1 MDLLFGIL
9 HVATAVFI
17 IGPIAIIPMTGLR
30 ALRTGA
36 AARAT
41 ASAKSVLLLTYL
53 SVLVVVTGFGVMGMA
68 DPKYDLS
75 ITTPWVLGSL
85 ILYVIAVALT
95 LGIVIPTYLH
105 PERRE
110 PKQRYIRA
118 AASSGIATISLVAIV
133 VLMVWKP

>member
-1 MDLLFGIL
+1 MDLLFSIL

-17 IGPIAIIPMTGLR
+17 IGPIAIMPMTALR
-30 ALRTGA
+30 ALRTGDN
-36 AARAT
+36 ARAT
-41 ASAKSVLLLTYL
+41 ASAKSLRLLTYL
-53 SVLVVVTGFGVMGMA
+53 SFLVIVTGFGVMGMA

-110 PKQRYIRA
+110 PKQRYTRVA
-118 AASSGIATISLVAIV
+118 VSSGIAAICLVSVV

>member
-1 MDLLFGIL
+1 M
-9 HVATAVFI
+9 
-17 IGPIAIIPMTGLR
+17 R
-30 ALRTGA
+30 ALRTGDT
-36 AARAT
+36 ARAT
-41 ASAKSVLLLTYL
+41 ASAKSLGRLTYL
-53 SVLVVVTGFGVMGMA
+53 SLLVIVTGFGVMGMA

-110 PKQRYIRA
+110 PKQRYTRVA
-118 AASSGIATISLVAIV
+118 VSPGITAICLVAIV

>member
-1 MDLLFGIL
+1 MSSRICPTVAP
-9 HVATAVFI
+9 HVVTLVANVPARFPGT
-17 IGPIAIIPMTGLR
+17 
-30 ALRTGA
+30 
-36 AARAT
+36 RAT
-41 ASAKSVLLLTYL
+41 ASAKSLRLLTYL
-53 SVLVVVTGFGVMGMA
+53 SALVIVTGFGVMGMA

-110 PKQRYIRA
+110 PKQRYSRA
-118 AASSGIATISLVAIV
+118 AASSGIATISLVAVV

>member
-1 MDLLFGIL
+1 MDLLFSIL

-17 IGPIAIIPMTGLR
+17 IGPIAIMPMTALR
-30 ALRTGA
+30 ALRTGDT
-36 AARAT
+36 ARAT
-41 ASAKSVLLLTYL
+41 ASAKSLRLLTYL
-53 SVLVVVTGFGVMGMA
+53 SLLVIVTGFGVMGMA

-110 PKQRYIRA
+110 PQQRYTRVA
-118 AASSGIATISLVAIV
+118 VSSGIAAICLVSVV

>member
-1 MDLLFGIL
+1 MDLLFSIL

-17 IGPIAIIPMTGLR
+17 IGPIAIIPMTGLH
-30 ALRTGA
+30 ALRTGDT
-36 AARAT
+36 ARAE
-41 ASAKSVLLLTYL
+41 ASAKSVRLLTYL
-53 SVLVVVTGFGVMGMA
+53 SLIVVVTGFGVMGMA

-95 LGIVIPTYLH
+95 LGILIPTYLH

-110 PKQRYIRA
+110 PKQRYTRA
-118 AASSGIATISLVAIV
+118 AVSSGIAAISLVAV
-133 VLMVWKP
+133 LVLMVWKP

>member
-1 MDLLFGIL
+1 
-9 HVATAVFI
+9 
-17 IGPIAIIPMTGLR
+17 
-30 ALRTGA
+30 
-36 AARAT
+36 
-41 ASAKSVLLLTYL
+41 
-53 SVLVVVTGFGVMGMA
+53 MGMA

-105 PERRE
+105 PE
-110 PKQRYIRA
+110 QRYTRVA
-118 AASSGIATISLVAIV
+118 VSSGITAKCLVAIV

>member
-1 MDLLFGIL
+1 
-9 HVATAVFI
+9 
-17 IGPIAIIPMTGLR
+17 
-30 ALRTGA
+30 
-36 AARAT
+36 
-41 ASAKSVLLLTYL
+41 
-53 SVLVVVTGFGVMGMA
+53 MGMA
-68 DPKYDLS
+68 DLKYDLS

-110 PKQRYIRA
+110 PKQRYTRVA
-118 AASSGIATISLVAIV
+118 VSSGITAICLVAIV

>member
-1 MDLLFGIL
+1 MDLLFSIV

-17 IGPIAIIPMTGLR
+17 IGPIAIMPMTGLR
-30 ALRTGA
+30 ALRTGDT
-36 AARAT
+36 ARAT
-41 ASAKSVLLLTYL
+41 ASAKSLRLLTYL
-53 SVLVVVTGFGVMGMA
+53 SLLVVVTEFGVMGMA

-85 ILYVIAVALT
+85 ILYVIAAALT

-105 PERRE
+105 PERRG
-110 PKQRYIRA
+110 PHQRYTRVA
-118 AASSGIATISLVAIV
+118 VSSGIAAISLVAVV

>member
-1 MDLLFGIL
+1 MDLLFSIV

-17 IGPIAIIPMTGLR
+17 IGPIAIMPMTALR
-30 ALRTGA
+30 ALRTGDT
-36 AARAT
+36 ARAT
-41 ASAKSVLLLTYL
+41 ASAKSLRLLTYL
-53 SVLVVVTGFGVMGMA
+53 SLLVVVTGFGVMGMA

-110 PKQRYIRA
+110 PKQRYTRVAVSSSIA
-118 AASSGIATISLVAIV
+118 AISLVAVV

>member
-1 MDLLFGIL
+1 MDLLFSIL

-17 IGPIAIIPMTGLR
+17 IGPIAIVPMTGLR
-30 ALRTGA
+30 ALRTGDT
-36 AARAT
+36 ARAT
-41 ASAKSVLLLTYL
+41 ASPKGLRFLTYL
-53 SVLVVVTGFGVMGMA
+53 SLLVIVTGFGVMGMA

-75 ITTPWVLGSL
+75 ITTPWILGSL

-105 PERRE
+105 PERQGPR
-110 PKQRYIRA
+110 QRYTRVA
-118 AASSGIATISLVAIV
+118 VSSGIATICLVAIV